1 MNVFKYEMPKGSM
14 HIVYRPHLLH
24 IAMLFFFGVRA
35 RQYVVMLVWVFIYA
49 YVLWH
54 FRSDEEV

>member
-1 MNVFKYEMPKGSM
+1 MRCLKG
-14 HIVYRPHLLH
+14 VYIFYTDLIYLQLLH
-24 IAMLFFFGVRA
+24 IAVLFFFEVRA
-35 RQYVVMLVWVFIYA
+35 RQYVVMLVWEFIYA